1 MPTLDFRGKQF
12 IYSHHLTVPF
22 RTLEVDAAKSFKSP
36 PLDENVRGT
45 GPRATG
51 GTVENHSSL
60 DENVRGTGPRATG
73 GPVGN
78 HSSLDEHVRGTGPR
92 ATDSPVENHPSLD
105 ENLIIH
111 GDNLHALKALLPKY
125 AGKIKCVYIDPPY
138 NTGNEGW
145 VYNDNVNSPMM
156 QGWLS
161 KNSPIDV
168 EDMERHDKWLCMMW
182 PRLHLLRELL
192 AEDGVIFIS
201 IDDNE
206 VHLLR
211 AIMDEIFDAQRIF
224 PDGNFVG
231 QFVWAAGRKNNARLF
246 SNSHDYILCYLKN
259 HEFLN
264 QSGTTWRVRKQGLD
278 DIYKK
283 HAALQRKHGQDFAT
297 IEVELAAWFKGLPD
311 GHSAKRHSDYR
322 YVDGRGPYSSSNT
335 SAPGGNGDRYPV
347 IHPTTDKPCAI
358 PAGGWRYTR
367 QEMETLI
374 ADNRIQFGPD
384 ETSVPRRKLYLKET
398 EYEVPYS
405 VFYKDGQGTTKRLR
419 RLLGQPFPFPKDEEV
434 LKPLFEAVTGPDDII
449 LDSFAGSGTTAHAVL
464 ALNKEDGGNR
474 KFILVECEDYAD
486 TITAERVR
494 RVMNGVDSARDA
506 TLRQG
511 LGGSFTYCTL
521 GGTIDEEGMLT
532 GETLPTYENLASYI
546 AYVATG
552 SSLASVKQEPVAIR
566 RSQPTAAVEPEPVAM
581 GRAQPTDTGHR
592 DREGSPT
599 GQEDYFFGETE
610 TLRFY
615 LIYEP
620 DLAFLESDAAALD
633 GDRAAR
639 IAEQCKASG
648 KKAYVW
654 GAHKFMSQKEL
665 TPMGITFCQLPY
677 NIYPIMDG

>member
-36 PLDENVRGT
+36 SLDEHA
-45 GPRATG
+45 RAG
-51 GTVENHSSL
+51 ALALQGQQASL
-60 DENVRGTGPRATG
+60 DENVRGTGPRATD

-78 HSSLDEHVRGTGPR
+78 P
-92 ATDSPVENHPSLD
+92 PSLD

-111 GDNLHALKALLPKY
+111 GDNLHALKALIPKY
-125 AGKIKCVYIDPPY
+125 AGKVKCVYIDPPY

-192 AEDGVIFIS
+192 SEDGVIFIS

-264 QSGTTWRVRKQGLD
+264 HSGTTWRIRKQGLA

-283 HAALQRKHGQDFAT
+283 HAALQRKHGQDFPK
-297 IEVELAAWFKGLPD
+297 IEVELAEWFKGLPD
-311 GHSAKRHSDYR
+311 AHPAKRHGDYR

-335 SAPGGNGDRYPV
+335 SAPGGNGDRYPI
-347 IHPTTDKPCAI
+347 IHPITGQPCAI
-358 PAGGWRYTR
+358 PAGGWRYTE
-367 QEMETLI
+367 QEMRELI
-374 ADNRIQFGPD
+374 AADRIQFGAD

-419 RLLGQPFPFPKDEEV
+419 RLLGKPFPFPKDEEV
-434 LKPLFEAVTGPDDII
+434 LKTLFEAVTGPDDII

-464 ALNKEDGGNR
+464 ALNREDGGNR

-486 TITAERVR
+486 TITAERVVR
-494 RVMNGVDSARDA
+494 IINGVDTARDA
-506 TLRQG
+506 VLREG
-511 LGGSFTYCTL
+511 FGGSFTYCEL
-521 GGTIDEEGMLT
+521 GEPIDEEGMLT
-532 GETLPTYENLASYI
+532 GENLPSYETLANYI

-552 SSLASVKQEPVAIR
+552 SSLDVVAR
-566 RSQPTAAVEPEPVAM
+566 R
-581 GRAQPTDTGHR
+581 
-592 DREGSPT
+592 
-599 GQEDYFFGETE
+599 EDAFFGETGA
-610 TLRFY
+610 LRFY

-620 DLAFLESDAAALD
+620 NLAFLESDAAALD
-633 GDRAAR
+633 GHRAVE
-639 IAEQCKASG
+639 IAEQCRAAG

-665 TPMGITFCQLPY
+665 TRVGITFCQLPY
-677 NIYPIMDG
+677 NIYPIMDE